1 MPAPPDPGYFDKVNY
16 VIDAW
21 VLPCDAPWYIYVST
35 LKPAALA
42 ALITLLTFGW
52 DDVLRGFARPPDR
65 HGRRRTGKKRKGG
78 RPGVRGFPEIGEMLG
93 RQIPGSEEVKG
104 IKWSDGLK
112 TLWRIDSIVQ
122 GYLFAWLVADVA
134 ADFAFDW
141 TSLLY
146 ETRWC
151 KDSARGRF
159 SYSKGSPELVSP
171 GFWNEIVYTDRDWE
185 YPPPSW
191 NIGTGYVGFK
201 GATISFSVDWR
212 PVDPAFPPLSF
223 STRLV
228 DKDTGEVWGEA
239 GPTLPDADGR
249 ATHII
254 SANAPAGR
262 RFGVQ
267 GYAAGFWAWAQDGAI
282 VGLEDML

>member
-1 MPAPPDPGYFDKVNY
+1 MPTPPDLDYFDKVNY

-21 VLPCDAPWYIYVST
+21 VLPCEAPWYIYVST
-35 LKPAALA
+35 AKPAALA

-52 DDVLRGFARPPDR
+52 DDVLRGFARPR
-65 HGRRRTGKKRKGG
+65 GLGGRRRTGKKRGKGKIG
-78 RPGVRGFPEIGEMLG
+78 LRGFPEIGELLG
-93 RQIPGSEEVKG
+93 RHVPGSEAAKG

-112 TLWRIDSIVQ
+112 TLWRIDTLIQ
-122 GYLFAWLVADVA
+122 GFLFAWLIADITGE
-134 ADFAFDW
+134 FAFEW

-159 SYSKGSPELVSP
+159 SYRKGPPELVSP
-171 GFWNEIVYTDRDWE
+171 GFWNEIVYTLRDYE
-185 YPPPSW
+185 YPPPAW
-191 NIGTGYVGFK
+191 NIGTGYVGPK

-212 PVDPAFPPLSF
+212 PQDPAFPPLSF

-228 DKDTGEVWGEA
+228 DKDTGDVWAEA
-239 GPTLPDADGR
+239 GPTLPDSDGK
-249 ATHII
+249 ATHVI
-254 SANAPAGR
+254 SGNAPAGR

-267 GYAAGFWAWAQDGAI
+267 GWSERFWGIAQDGAI
-282 VGLEDML
+282 VGLQDIL